1 MIFPDDISTDL
12 DMSLDWMELGKTFL
26 LCNDSDDDSD
36 ALFLILFW
44 LPTSL

>member
-1 MIFPDDISTDL
+1 MIFPDDISTDP

-26 LCNDSDDDSD
+26 LCDDSD